1 MRASTVA
8 EAMATIQSGTAGE
21 VALAECVDSFDPART
36 ADARYG
42 TIADGPALTGD
53 PRLDALAGAIAEYP
67 AKQRQRGQVPAWA
80 SVPRRNID
88 LPWFTTTNASP
99 AMREYLAFSSP
110 VEFASRDIFTD
121 ERPLRRARGHLGAQD
136 IDTA

>member
-1 MRASTVA
+1 M
-8 EAMATIQSGTAGE
+8 QSGTARA
-21 VALAECVDSFDPART
+21 VALAECVDSFGSART

-88 LPWFTTTNASP
+88 LPWFTATSAAP
-99 AMREYLAFSSP
+99 AMREYLTFSSP